1 MRLREIWMLAA
12 GICAL
17 ALMCVLLAVCVCAR
31 LKRACRRVDC
41 LIVLGARVRPDGSLS
56 RTLQSR
62 CDAAADAWR
71 RGVAESII
79 VCGGQGRDE
88 PVTEA
93 SAMRACLLERGV
105 PPDRVLEEG
114 TSKNTIENLRNARR
128 IMAERGMRRAALVTS
143 DYHLTRALWIA
154 RDLRLEVCGVAAR
167 GSRRLLPAMKARL
180 NETMSWL
187 LFFIRKIN
195 GKGRIS

>member
-1 MRLREIWMLAA
+1 MI
-12 GICAL
+12 
-17 ALMCVLLAVCVCAR
+17 
-31 LKRACRRVDC
+31 KRRTEV
-41 LIVLGARVRPDGSLS
+41 LIVGGGGAGLMAAVR
-56 RTLQSR
+56 
-62 CDAAADAWR
+62 
-71 RGVAESII
+71 
-79 VCGGQGRDE
+79 
-88 PVTEA
+88 
-93 SAMRACLLERGV
+93 
-105 PPDRVLEEG
+105 
-114 TSKNTIENLRNARR
+114 ARR
-128 IMAERGMRRAALVTS
+128 EGRRAALVTS